1 MSIRGKQLTL
11 AACHWQLERLPWL
24 RARGC
29 TWEACE

>member
-1 MSIRGKQLTL
+1 MPISGKQLTL
-11 AACHWQLERLPWL
+11 AAWHGQLERLPWL